1 MKKIV
6 VTLVLLFITVVPV
19 FTQENKM
26 DRIELCKKNY
36 AALFGGEALSGQGTD
51 PEMMDLLQKF
61 IFGEVFQTGNLDIK
75 TREMITCVTLTTM
88 QTLPQLKAHIGASL
102 NIGITPIE
110 IRESIYLCAPFI
122 GFPKTLNAL
131 ATANEVFK
139 EQGIVLPLEKQG
151 MVNEQNR
158 GTKGAEI
165 QQPLYGDAIKK
176 ALKDL
181 PDGLGDDVARFLTEY
196 GFGDIYTRG
205 GLDLKTKE
213 LLVYAVI
220 TTLEADSQLR
230 SHTLSNIKLGNDKS
244 TLTSVVIQ
252 CLPYIGFPAAMKTL
266 RIIQE
271 TKEPDTITG
280 SQKVRLA
287 KIVVDQARLNE
298 YNAYLKDEIESSMR
312 LEPGVLTLYATFEK
326 ERPNRITIL
335 EIYANE
341 EAYQSHIKTP
351 HFLKYKQGT
360 LDMVQE
366 LELIDSTPLIEDMKI
381 K

>member
-88 QTLPQLKAHIGASL
+88 QTLPQLMAHIGASL

-110 IRESIYLCAPFI
+110 VRESIYLCAPFI

-298 YNAYLKDEIESSMR
+298 YNSYLKEEIESSMR

>member
-139 EQGIVLPLEKQG
+139 EQGIALPLEKQG

-298 YNAYLKDEIESSMR
+298 YNSYLKEEIESSMC

-366 LELIDSTPLIEDMKI
+366 LELIDSTPLIENMKI

>member
-36 AALFGGEALSGQGTD
+36 AALFGGKALSGQGTD

-110 IRESIYLCAPFI
+110 VRESIYLCAPFI

-298 YNAYLKDEIESSMR
+298 YNSYLKEEIESSMR

-351 HFLKYKQGT
+351 HFLRYKQGT

>member
-110 IRESIYLCAPFI
+110 VRESIYLCAPFI

-181 PDGLGDDVARFLTEY
+181 PDSLGDDVARFLTEY

-298 YNAYLKDEIESSMR
+298 YNSYLKEEIESSMR

-326 ERPNRITIL
+326 ERQNRITIL

>member
-110 IRESIYLCAPFI
+110 VRESIYLCAPFI

-181 PDGLGDDVARFLTEY
+181 PDGLGYDVARFLTEY

-298 YNAYLKDEIESSMR
+298 YNSYLKEEIESSMR

>member
-110 IRESIYLCAPFI
+110 VRESIYLCAPFI

-287 KIVVDQARLNE
+287 KIVVEQARLNE
-298 YNAYLKDEIESSMR
+298 YNSYLKEEIESSMR

>member
-88 QTLPQLKAHIGASL
+88 QTLPQLMAHIGASL

-110 IRESIYLCAPFI
+110 VRESIYLCAPFI

-139 EQGIVLPLEKQG
+139 EQGIALPLEKQG

-298 YNAYLKDEIESSMR
+298 YNSYLKEEIESSMR

>member
-139 EQGIVLPLEKQG
+139 EQGIALPLEKQG

-298 YNAYLKDEIESSMR
+298 YNSYLKEEIESSMR

-326 ERPNRITIL
+326 ERQNRITIL

>member
-88 QTLPQLKAHIGASL
+88 QTLPQLKGHIGASL

-110 IRESIYLCAPFI
+110 VRESIYLCAPFI

-298 YNAYLKDEIESSMR
+298 YNSYLKEEIESSMR

>member
-110 IRESIYLCAPFI
+110 VRESI
-122 GFPKTLNAL
+122 
-131 ATANEVFK
+131 
-139 EQGIVLPLEKQG
+139 LPLEKQG

-181 PDGLGDDVARFLTEY
+181 PDSLGDDVARFLTEY

-298 YNAYLKDEIESSMR
+298 YNSYLKEEIESSMR

>member
-61 IFGEVFQTGNLDIK
+61 IFGEVFQTGHLDIK

-110 IRESIYLCAPFI
+110 VRESIYLCAPFI

-298 YNAYLKDEIESSMR
+298 YNSYLKEEIESSMR

>member
-110 IRESIYLCAPFI
+110 VRESIYLCAPFI

-298 YNAYLKDEIESSMR
+298 YNSYLKEEIESSMR

-366 LELIDSTPLIEDMKI
+366 LELIDSTPLIEDMII

>member
-181 PDGLGDDVARFLTEY
+181 PDGLGYDVARFLTEY

-298 YNAYLKDEIESSMR
+298 YNSYLKEEIESSMR

>member
-110 IRESIYLCAPFI
+110 VRESIYLCAPFI

-139 EQGIVLPLEKQG
+139 ERGIALPLEKQG

-181 PDGLGDDVARFLTEY
+181 PDGLGYDVARFLTEY

-298 YNAYLKDEIESSMR
+298 YNAYLKDEIESSML

-366 LELIDSTPLIEDMKI
+366 LELIDSTPLIENMKI

>member
-298 YNAYLKDEIESSMR
+298 YNSYLKEEIESSMR

-366 LELIDSTPLIEDMKI
+366 LELIDSTPLIEDLKI

>member
-110 IRESIYLCAPFI
+110 VRESIYLCAPFI

-298 YNAYLKDEIESSMR
+298 YNSYLKEEIESSMR

-366 LELIDSTPLIEDMKI
+366 LELIDSTPLIENMKI

>member
-110 IRESIYLCAPFI
+110 VRESIYLCAPFI

-139 EQGIVLPLEKQG
+139 ERGIALPLEKQG

-165 QQPLYGDAIKK
+165 QQPLYGDVIKK

-181 PDGLGDDVARFLTEY
+181 PDGLGYDVARFLTEY

-366 LELIDSTPLIEDMKI
+366 LELIDSTPLIENMKI

>member
-110 IRESIYLCAPFI
+110 VRESIYLCAPFI
-122 GFPKTLNAL
+122 GFPKTLNAH

-139 EQGIVLPLEKQG
+139 EQGIALPLEKQG

-298 YNAYLKDEIESSMR
+298 YNSYLKEEIESSMR

>member
-110 IRESIYLCAPFI
+110 VRESIYLCAPFI

-139 EQGIVLPLEKQG
+139 ERGIALPLEKQG

-181 PDGLGDDVARFLTEY
+181 PDGLGYDVARFLTEY

-298 YNAYLKDEIESSMR
+298 YNAYLKDEIESSML

-341 EAYQSHIKTP
+341 EAYQGHIKTP

-366 LELIDSTPLIEDMKI
+366 LELIDSTPLIENMKI

>member
-110 IRESIYLCAPFI
+110 VRESIYLCAPFI

-158 GTKGAEI
+158 GTKGTEI

-298 YNAYLKDEIESSMR
+298 YNSYLKEEIESSMR

>member
-110 IRESIYLCAPFI
+110 VRESIYLCAPFI

-139 EQGIVLPLEKQG
+139 ERGIALPLEKQG

-165 QQPLYGDAIKK
+165 QQPIYGDAIKK

-181 PDGLGDDVARFLTEY
+181 PDGLGYDVARFLTEY

-366 LELIDSTPLIEDMKI
+366 LELIDSTPLIENMKI

>member
-181 PDGLGDDVARFLTEY
+181 PDSLGDDVARFLTEY

-298 YNAYLKDEIESSMR
+298 YNSYLKEEIESSMR

>member
-298 YNAYLKDEIESSMR
+298 YNSYLKEEIESSMR

-326 ERPNRITIL
+326 ERQNRITIL

>member
-110 IRESIYLCAPFI
+110 VRESIYLCAPFI

-181 PDGLGDDVARFLTEY
+181 PDSLGDDVARFLTEY